1 MANIFDDL
9 VQQLANAGIE
19 SPRLEARLL
28 LAEVLNKE
36 PSEIF
41 ADIELAPAQDKS
53 LQNLLQRRLS
63 HEPLD
68 KILGK
73 RDFYRATFKVS
84 DKVLSP
90 RADTETLVEA
100 ALQLLPNDNPTTIL
114 DLGTGSGCIIESLL
128 LERPSAQGVAVDIS
142 AEALKVAKENAENLG
157 VANRLKFIQASW
169 FYADFAPR
177 LAQKFD
183 LIVTNPPYIPTKDI
197 ATLMPEVQKYDPLLA
212 LDGGTD
218 GFDSYKRIA
227 ELAPILLKDGGYI
240 LLEAGIGQAE
250 QIAEIFATHGLQHIA
265 TEKDLA
271 GIKRCVVMRK

>member
-1 MANIFDDL
+1 MANIFDNL
-9 VQQLANAGIE
+9 VQQLANSGTE

-90 RADTETLVEA
+90 RPDTETLVEA
-100 ALQLLPNDNPTTIL
+100 ALRLLPSDNPTTIL

-128 LERPSAQGVAVDIS
+128 LERPSAQGVAIDIS
-142 AEALKVAKENAENLG
+142 PEALQIAADNAVNLG

-169 FYADFAPR
+169 FYADFATR

-250 QIAEIFATHGLQHIA
+250 QIAEIFAKQGLQHIA

>member
-9 VQQLANAGIE
+9 VQRLADARIE
-19 SPRLEARLL
+19 SPRLEARIL
-28 LAEVLNKE
+28 LAFVCGKE
-36 PSEIF
+36 PAEIF

-100 ALQLLPNDNPTTIL
+100 ALRLLPADFVANIL
-114 DLGTGSGCIIESLL
+114 DLGTGSGCIIESVLS
-128 LERPSAQGVAVDIS
+128 ERPLMQGVAVDIS

-169 FYADFAPR
+169 FYADFATR

-183 LIVTNPPYIPTKDI
+183 LIVTNPPYIPTGEI
-197 ATLMPEVQKYDPLLA
+197 TTLMPEVQQYDPFVA

-227 ELAPILLKDGGYI
+227 ELAPKLLKDGGYI
-240 LLEAGIGQAE
+240 LLEAGAGQAE
-250 QIAEIFATHGLQHIA
+250 QIAEIFALQELHLVDIIR
-265 TEKDLA
+265 DLA
-271 GIKRCVVMRK
+271 GIKRCVVMKK